1 MILLSNAGS
10 CISTGNVA
18 SDRMYVG
25 TVDGVACLE
34 RADALWTSKK
44 NSLAG
49 VFVSALA
56 ATQNG
61 TLFAA
66 THGAGVARS
75 KDGSETWDWPTKG
88 LDHLDVW
95 AIRAGVLGDQEVI
108 VAGTLPAHVYISR
121 DGGDSWSEL
130 KGLQDAASREQWCFP
145 PAPRV
150 GHIKDLVIDGGRLFV
165 GIEIGAL
172 LVSEDEGRTFR
183 DMKINPDPRECDVHR
198 LVLHP
203 AKPDRMIVTN
213 GLLGLMLSENRG
225 SSWSMLPLPP
235 ESNYPDAIAVHPND
249 PDLMFLS
256 VGVGWPPHW
265 YKLGRARG
273 KIARSRDG
281 GKTWERLLGGLPD
294 GQRALFSAISIDAWK
309 GGTAIFAVDTD
320 GQVFQSLD
328 GGDHW
333 TIIADVAPVSKG
345 EFYRGL
351 AKNRPPLAIVDDLK
365 FNEHAS
371 ERLGKAK
378 V

>member
-10 CISTGNVA
+10 NISTGAAA
-18 SDRMYVG
+18 SEKMYVG

-34 RADALWTSKK
+34 RDGSAWTVKATY
-44 NSLAG
+44 LAG

-56 ATQNG
+56 STQNG

-75 KDGSETWDWPTKG
+75 KDGGTTWDWPTKG

-95 AIRAGVLGDQEVI
+95 SIRTGILEGREVI
-108 VAGTLPAHVYISR
+108 VAGTLPAHIYISR
-121 DGGDSWSEL
+121 NGGDSWSEL
-130 KGLQDAASREQWCFP
+130 KGLQDVDSRDQWCFP

-150 GHIKDLVIDGGRLFV
+150 GHIKDLVIDAGRLFV

-172 LVSEDEGRTFR
+172 AVSEDNGLTFR
-183 DMKINPDPRECDVHR
+183 DMKINPDARECDVHR

-213 GLLGLMLSENRG
+213 GLLGLMLSEDRG
-225 SSWSMLPLPP
+225 RSWSMLPLPA
-235 ESNYPDAIAVHPND
+235 ESNYPDAIAAHPDD
-249 PDLMFLS
+249 PDLIYLA

-309 GGTAIFAVDTD
+309 GGSAVFAVDTD

-328 GGDHW
+328 SGDRW
-333 TIIADVAPVSKG
+333 TIVADVAPVSKG

-351 AKNRPPLAIVDDLK
+351 AKNRPPLAIVDDMK

-371 ERLGKAK
+371 ERLEKAK